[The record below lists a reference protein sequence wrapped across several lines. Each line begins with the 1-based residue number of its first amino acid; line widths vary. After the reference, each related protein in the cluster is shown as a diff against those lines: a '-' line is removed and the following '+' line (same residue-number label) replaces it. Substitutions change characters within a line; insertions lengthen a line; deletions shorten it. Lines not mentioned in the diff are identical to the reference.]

1 MLCASRNTN
10 IDLVE
15 SYTDHYNVIMLE
27 EICIIFITIL
37 ACSLAFNLSCPGSG
51 QWNYRAV
58 LYCSD
63 LNKYTCLLDTS
74 KTRYTE
80 TCDGSRKET
89 EGYKSTINR
98 NNFDTAK
105 CRPDRFQP
113 KDFITVGHS
122 DCVFQKSK
130 CAQEGQ
136 IAAHEIKEKT
146 SLLDTKCLCDYTKG
160 YSFINSPKDKC
171 YCSPLVDDCSCFRE
185 VCASGKILSPD
196 YQCTT
201 PIDMKNRKWNCS
213 KIASAEDS
221 QNGDQVQQSIKDI
234 DTKNERQYRIA
245 VQVIVPILVSIMTVY
260 EKDDDNESETQ
271 HSPEKNDK
279 IQHELSRQRDSK
291 TSVHDISSS
300 QEELKYN
307 QIDGRKTDQI
317 SQTKQ
322 SDSSSSEDDDESFKS
337 THSSMTGLN
346 KSEDKNRVTNNSTA
360 FEKHHSDKGDDTVDK
375 SSTVEKNDEMIKE
388 YKQLD
393 TTTKDIGD
401 ITEESDET
409 NCMVEAVEN
418 KIKKNEEFSTFAKE
432 QKDKIDDPV
441 EETGTVVAEIE
452 KTSEEDNTDHSD
464 ESDAKKS
471 DTENKKPSE
480 QDNTDHSDRSD
491 AKKSET
497 DNKPSEE
504 DSSDHSDESAANK
517 SDTENKKPSEQ
528 DNTDHSDRSDA
539 KKSETDNKPSEQD
552 NTDHSD
558 RSDAKKSE
566 TDNKPSEEDSSDHS
580 DESAANKS
588 DTENKKPSEQD
599 NTDHSDRSDA
609 KKSETDNK
617 LNELKLETEDAD
629 KIVKTG
635 DPDKIVKMED
645 PDKTV
650 KTEDPDKI
658 VKTEDPDK
666 IVKTEDPD
674 KTVKTEDPDKTVKTE
689 DPDKTV
695 KTEDPDK
702 TVKTEDPDK
711 TVKTEDPDNIVKT
724 ENPDKSTPVATEK
737 CFASLLDDF
746 KIKNKTLVKP
756 STEENKRIEMR
767 YLSEIIFQSTL

>member
-1 MLCASRNTN
+1 
-10 IDLVE
+10 
-15 SYTDHYNVIMLE
+15 MLE

-37 ACSLAFNLSCPGSG
+37 TCSLAFNLSCPGSG
-51 QWNYRAV
+51 QWNSRAV

-74 KTRYTE
+74 KTLYTE

-113 KDFITVGHS
+113 IDFTTVGNS
-122 DCVFQKSK
+122 DCVFQKFK

-136 IAAHEIKEKT
+136 IAAQEIKKKT
-146 SLLDTKCLCDYTKG
+146 SLVDTKCLCDYTKG
-160 YSFINSPKDKC
+160 YSFINLPKDKC

-185 VCASGKILSPD
+185 VCPSGKTLSPD

-201 PIDMKNRKWNCS
+201 QIDMKNRKWNCS
-213 KIASAEDS
+213 KIASANDS

-234 DTKNERQYRIA
+234 DQKNEVRSRIA
-245 VQVIVPILVSIMTVY
+245 VQVIVPILVSIMTGLLIWCWKTSKLDKVKKQIIRLVC
-260 EKDDDNESETQ
+260 EKDDDNKTEAINLSTETQHSPEKNDNIQNESLEKDDDNKSEAINVSTETQ

-279 IQHELSRQRDSK
+279 IQDESYEKDDDNKSEAINLSIEIPHSPDKDDEIQNDLSRQRDSK
-291 TSVHDISSS
+291 TSVHKISSS
-300 QEELKYN
+300 QVELKYN
-307 QIDGRKTDQI
+307 QIDGRETDQI

-322 SDSSSSEDDDESFKS
+322 SDSSLSEDDDELSFKS
-337 THSSMTGLN
+337 THSSVTGLN
-346 KSEDKNRVTNNSTA
+346 ESEDKNRVTNNSTA

-375 SSTVEKNDEMIKE
+375 SSTVEKNDEMSKE

-409 NCMVEAVEN
+409 NCMVEAEEN
-418 KIKKNEEFSTFAKE
+418 KIQKNEELSTFAKE
-432 QKDKIDDPV
+432 QEGKTDDPV

-464 ESDAKKS
+464 ESDANKS
-471 DTENKKPSE
+471 DTENEK
-480 QDNTDHSDRSD
+480 H
-491 AKKSET
+491 
-497 DNKPSEE
+497 SEE
-504 DSSDHSDESAANK
+504 DSSDHIDESYANK

-528 DNTDHSDRSDA
+528 DNTDQSDESDA
-539 KKSETDNKPSEQD
+539 KQ
-552 NTDHSD
+552 
-558 RSDAKKSE
+558 
-566 TDNKPSEEDSSDHS
+566 
-580 DESAANKS
+580 
-588 DTENKKPSEQD
+588 
-599 NTDHSDRSDA
+599 
-609 KKSETDNK
+609 SETDNK
-617 LNELKLETEDAD
+617 LKESKLETEDAD

-635 DPDKIVKMED
+635 DPDKI
-645 PDKTV
+645 V

-674 KTVKTEDPDKTVKTE
+674 ESIKTE
-689 DPDKTV
+689 
-695 KTEDPDK
+695 
-702 TVKTEDPDK
+702 
-711 TVKTEDPDNIVKT
+711 
-724 ENPDKSTPVATEK
+724 TPVATEK

-746 KIKNKTLVKP
+746 
-756 STEENKRIEMR
+756 
-767 YLSEIIFQSTL
+767 